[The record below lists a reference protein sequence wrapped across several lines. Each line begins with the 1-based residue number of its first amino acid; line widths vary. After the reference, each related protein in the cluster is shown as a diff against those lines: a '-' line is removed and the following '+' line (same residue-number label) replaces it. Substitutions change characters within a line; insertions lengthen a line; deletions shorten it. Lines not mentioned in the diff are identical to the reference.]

1 VTWGNV
7 KGTSVCNPRRRSAL
21 GLQAREC
28 LNERANLQNET
39 EWKHQSINQKSSKR
53 KPIIFVYPVK
63 NPKPPSHATF
73 HEGINQSIIKRR
85 TRRPSQHQM
94 ENEKARL
101 FAPERNHRAD
111 EVPSPRMSVAMH
123 IQCGC
128 LAVPLATLAD
138 HCPALSI
145 RAIPRPVFHLSA
157 LPRPYYHFCANWSRV
172 S

>member
-63 NPKPPSHATF
+63 NPKPSSHATF
-73 HEGINQSIIKRR
+73 HEGINQSINQSSKGGPAGPRNIRWETKKHAFLRLSETIERAKSQVHARARR
-85 TRRPSQHQM
+85 CTS
-94 ENEKARL
+94 
-101 FAPERNHRAD
+101 
-111 EVPSPRMSVAMH
+111 SP
-123 IQCGC
+123 
-128 LAVPLATLAD
+128 D
-138 HCPALSI
+138 AL
-145 RAIPRPVFHLSA
+145 R
-157 LPRPYYHFCANWSRV
+157 
-172 S
+172 